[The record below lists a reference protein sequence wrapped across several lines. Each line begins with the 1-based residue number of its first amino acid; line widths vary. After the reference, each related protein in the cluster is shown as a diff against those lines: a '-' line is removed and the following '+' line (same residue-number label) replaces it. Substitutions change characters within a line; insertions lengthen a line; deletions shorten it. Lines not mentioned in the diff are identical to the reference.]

1 MVNQQSSQLDR
12 VFAALADPTRRAIL
26 AQLVAG
32 EATVGDL
39 AQPFP
44 VSLPAISRHLKVLEG
59 AGLID
64 RRIAGRIHHCRLA
77 PEGLREAGDLI
88 AHYTAFWQGQLDR
101 LAGHLTAAAGP
112 APGKR
117 KHGRR

>member
-1 MVNQQSSQLDR
+1 MVNQQSVQLDR

-26 AQLVAG
+26 ARLVEG

-39 AQPFP
+39 AEPFT
-44 VSLPAISRHLKVLEG
+44 VSLPAISRHLKVLES

-64 RRIAGRIHHCRLA
+64 RRIAGRVHHCRLA

-88 AHYTAFWQGQLDR
+88 AHYTAFWQGQFDR
-101 LAGHLTAAAGP
+101 LTRHLAAADGP
-112 APGKR
+112 SPHRRKR
-117 KHGRR
+117 GRR